1 MIEFL
6 IGTVLG
12 LMLGFAFCAVLA
24 SAKLADQNERK
35 RER

>member
-24 SAKLADQNERK
+24 SAKLADEEHK
-35 RER
+35 REQ